1 MRVRARHAAPGSP
14 GDTEERRGDA
24 GAGFVRD
31 GLAGSNR
38 ILFLLRVAVVSPS
51 DGGRVRGK
59 AGARAAVAAN
69 PGEVYTDWPL
79 ASLCAPP
86 SPDANCCADCVG
98 SRGRQDRMPK
108 RCSSCGCT
116 PCVCSSES
124 DRRAAQAEDTQEG
137 QSCFEVSPYPP
148 CHASRALVCVEPPSG
163 ASLALV
169 SVELPRHPPP
179 RDVSLPRI
187 LPPCPT
193 NGLQLKDLRNVASV
207 VSLLFLQ
214 VCSRCNGSGVGQKF
228 YKDGGWVTVYYIYTH
243 THTNTY
249 AHTGTGV
256 VDDLYGR
263 FFCAPRTRNHV
274 FICHRAL
281 KSCDGTDT
289 RARTRLRPST
299 HRHTH
304 THTHIVRGW

>member
-86 SPDANCCADCVG
+86 SPDANCCADFVG

-124 DRRAAQAEDTQEG
+124 DRRAAQAESAEY
-137 QSCFEVSPYPP
+137 SFEVSPYPP

-169 SVELPRHPPP
+169 SVELPRHHPETCPSHASCLLAPPM
-179 RDVSLPRI
+179 
-187 LPPCPT
+187 
-193 NGLQLKDLRNVASV
+193 AS
-207 VSLLFLQ
+207 
-214 VCSRCNGSGVGQKF
+214 N
-228 YKDGGWVTVYYIYTH
+228 
-243 THTNTY
+243 
-249 AHTGTGV
+249 
-256 VDDLYGR
+256 
-263 FFCAPRTRNHV
+263 
-274 FICHRAL
+274 
-281 KSCDGTDT
+281 
-289 RARTRLRPST
+289 
-299 HRHTH
+299 
-304 THTHIVRGW
+304 